1 MTAAAASTNTPS
13 LAMSKA
19 QLEELVDKDMYLSPD
34 EKATCV
40 QRWHT
45 AMAAPVCSC
54 ASCGIRTAPEMPGA
68 ALEERRA

>member
-45 AMAAPVCSC
+45 AMAAPVL
-54 ASCGIRTAPEMPGA
+54 A
-68 ALEERRA
+68 